1 MDPRELVARAHVV
14 ALPLRERFRGILTRE
29 VLLIEGRHAV
39 WAEWSPF
46 VEYADAEAA
55 RWLGSALEVF
65 AAGGLDDLGGSG
77 LDTPT
82 ASATRPASGLD
93 RGSRSREAASP
104 RASRSR
110 EAASPRGSSSREAA
124 SPRGSSS
131 REAAYRD
138 LPTPTIRVNATVPAV
153 APDAVPDV
161 LARFPGAR
169 TAKVKVAERGQR
181 LADDLAR
188 VRAVRDVLGPAGRIR
203 VDANA
208 AWSLDEAT
216 LALEALAPLDLEYAE
231 QPVASVADLA
241 TLRARLAGA
250 VRIAADESV
259 RKPADPLDVVR
270 AGAADVIVLKLQPL
284 GGRARALEIARA
296 AAAEADVAFVTSSA
310 LETSVGLAAAARFAH
325 DVDIAF
331 SSDLDHGLGTAALLA
346 ADVTAEPLLPVDG
359 RIRVR
364 AVVADPGLLERHAA
378 PPERIAFWHERL
390 SRCLGLVD

>member
-14 ALPLRERFRGILTRE
+14 ALPLRERFRGIVTRE

-65 AAGGLDDLGGSG
+65 AAGGLDVLGGSG

-104 RASRSR
+104 R
-110 EAASPRGSSSREAA
+110 
-124 SPRGSSS
+124 GSSS

-138 LPTPTIRVNATVPAV
+138 LPAPTVRVNATVPAV

-364 AVVADPGLLERHAA
+364 PVVADPGLLERHAA